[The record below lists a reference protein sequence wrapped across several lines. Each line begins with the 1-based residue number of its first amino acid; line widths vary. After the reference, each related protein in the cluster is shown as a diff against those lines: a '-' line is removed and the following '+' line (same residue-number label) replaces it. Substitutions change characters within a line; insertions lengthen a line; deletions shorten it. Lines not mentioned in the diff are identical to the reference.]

1 MMGRIWNSIKELK
14 AAMIMVVV
22 QIAFAVVNI
31 FYKMA
36 ANDGMKM
43 TVLIAYRFLFASAF
57 ILPLA
62 LFLERSF
69 HFPPHTNMIY
79 VCDNACFHLPSVW
92 SENL

>member
-43 TVLIAYRFLFASAF
+43 TVFIAYRFLFASAF

-62 LFLERSF
+62 LFLERKSRPKLTWVVVCQSF
-69 HFPPHTNMIY
+69 L
-79 VCDNACFHLPSVW
+79 CGLLGLS
-92 SENL
+92 L